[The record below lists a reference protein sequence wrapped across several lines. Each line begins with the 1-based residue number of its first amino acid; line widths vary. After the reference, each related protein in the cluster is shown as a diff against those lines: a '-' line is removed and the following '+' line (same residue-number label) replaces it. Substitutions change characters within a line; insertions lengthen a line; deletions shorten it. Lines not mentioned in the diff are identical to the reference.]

1 MQKKSFSATFLIF
14 ILAFMSAL
22 APLSTDMYLPALQNV
37 AKSFATNEFY
47 TGLSISLFFIGFAI
61 GQLIYGPLSDIFG
74 RKIPLIFG
82 VIFFILSSLGCVVVD
97 NVHHFI
103 LLRFF
108 EALGGCS
115 GVVIARAIVNDKFE
129 FEKAGAIYSILMVVG
144 ALAPMIAPSLGG
156 IILKYFSWQNI
167 FVTLFGLGIL
177 LILLIIFGLDE
188 TNFARKSFSFNEIL
202 HGYKAVLGDKIFV
215 GFALTMAFSFSSMF
229 AYITVANPIFVGHF
243 GIQEQIFGLI
253 FGLNSLGLMIASIVN
268 AKLER
273 KFAPIS
279 LLKFGLVMM
288 IICAG
293 FAWFLGKT
301 SGLVGFEIA
310 LFFTIAT
317 NGFIIPTTTLLA
329 MKRHAKFSGTAS
341 AILGFLQFS
350 VAGFVSFMVSK
361 FAVWT
366 PWALGASMM
375 ICAVIGTTLFL
386 VLIFKKV

>member
-1 MQKKSFSATFLIF
+1 
-14 ILAFMSAL
+14 
-22 APLSTDMYLPALQNV
+22 
-37 AKSFATNEFY
+37 
-47 TGLSISLFFIGFAI
+47 
-61 GQLIYGPLSDIFG
+61 
-74 RKIPLIFG
+74 
-82 VIFFILSSLGCVVVD
+82 
-97 NVHHFI
+97 
-103 LLRFF
+103 
-108 EALGGCS
+108 
-115 GVVIARAIVNDKFE
+115 
-129 FEKAGAIYSILMVVG
+129 
-144 ALAPMIAPSLGG
+144 MIAPSLGG

-188 TNFARKSFSFNEIL
+188 TNFARKSFSFGEIL

-253 FGLNSLGLMIASIVN
+253 FGLNSLGLMITSIVN

-288 IICAG
+288 IICAS

-361 FAVWT
+361 FTVLT

-375 ICAVIGTTLFL
+375 ICAVIGATLFL